1 MEEDN
6 LQPVEAPE
14 LLDTPRPDPFQ
25 TQTGPTFSDPKVG
38 VDITQPQPEQSIEA
52 PEGVSLSFEPRPPQD
67 NLRPLPVTDYLGPSP
82 EDEELSAIAQA
93 GMLDRL
99 NQVKSITDNLFA
111 SPTQVFDVNDSVLP
125 DMAWAQRIFAP
136 TEEQRD
142 KWMIEGGRV
151 RAGLGQTSEM
161 FGGALKTFGVQE
173 LGNQLESWGQLQQL
187 QATARRVER
196 VEDID
201 TAQKLVI
208 FGFETIQEQ
217 LPNLMIMAATALGT
231 GGLSSLAG
239 LSAAI
244 GQRAGGFMAGFA
256 LNLGD
261 ARQDFI
267 EEQGRILS
275 AAHLAMR
282 NGHTVQAE
290 ILRKHAEAMDPDKN
304 AAVLMAA
311 GAAMGVLDYL
321 GFERWFKPSG
331 GIAFG
336 SFKKAVIGYARH
348 AMTAAMFEGGTEA
361 LQATISISAVEYAK
375 QATAEIVGI
384 AKRDGIDA
392 AMGYMQ
398 RIYDERSRLLNE
410 FAAGA
415 VVGGSISPL
424 TARAV
429 NPARVDTTIP
439 GSGGPADRPPLLEEA
454 IRQDDAQRLTPE
466 PSIPETAPPAE
477 TRIPPSDV
485 VPPSIAAPSQTPTF
499 DIAFDDDSF
508 QDERVSFQDMLE
520 TTPADLELKESAPYE
535 DAPASEWQEY
545 FETVAQQAENE
556 NDRTLAKQMAENI
569 ATLLADIRSE
579 LPQAEPQPNA
589 PTPVEPL
596 ATASEIQA
604 LEAQIDEQDAKI
616 EKLQRQAQ
624 QTEDPVKAEKI
635 QGELFQLEEQRVR
648 LQDQYTQRRGYSRTA
663 REANRRR
670 QGDLFP
676 DTLYQGQRP
685 PVRSGREHQLRIE
698 RNTKRAVEAAQKRYG
713 ARLKEKG
720 LDLRVRPVSI
730 ADFVRGLGG
739 IWVKDKKTRDN
750 LIRLGIPER
759 LFSYKSGRT
768 LDDIRQAMVD
778 AGYLAETAYE
788 DGVAVT
794 SESDVIDALVAY
806 YGGDLNFPGVYTQE
820 GREQIAAAEDER
832 TRRERLERDKEYYP
846 RLLQFAEDNP
856 DEAQLDSR
864 EVDQVVA
871 ILAGEFDIS
880 MDSIEDADIASA
892 IATVVEASMLSEESI
907 NAETQ
912 PGKRAGV
919 GGSVQGDG
927 GGDAV
932 DRGADGSG
940 ATGERAGGVRA
951 SPFEIKV
958 QEFYRV
964 LYYTKLE
971 RGQWQRE
978 LGVDDDTFK
987 KLIERAYE
995 DGRLYKNPRTGLPHR
1010 VARNRVGAP
1019 QEVVASDDPPFAVAM
1034 EAAADIDTDTAGFL
1048 KEAVNDAASMLQ
1060 KLIPE
1065 TTEIQ
1070 TFLAAE
1076 ELPPVEAA
1084 GLRAAEEAGQQP
1096 IAWYSLEDKRI
1107 YVSLAAV
1114 ATWNNGAG
1122 MTPTELKA
1130 YIGHELI
1137 HSLKGLFTK
1146 GEWAALTNR
1155 AEQILGLPRVEYGG
1169 RSIREVYG
1177 TMRARQHAQTFGS
1190 AVLQDKAVQK
1200 LIGEEVQEEG
1210 VAHLYFDR
1218 LMGQDYDSRTNSLL
1232 DRISDFLGY
1241 TRAKILEKL
1250 GVDTYD
1256 EVIARIES
1264 GIIAKRAYKFVGR
1277 EKLMNQIA
1285 RDAER
1290 ATGQRF
1296 AFDAK
1301 KNFFYSQTKPG
1312 RSNRKRDLIQYTEL
1326 EIEANQLFKDI
1337 QAFEES
1343 LWEQGADAQQISE
1356 RIKERYGFSIS
1367 PEEVALQ
1374 RVWWRIDT
1382 LNLSV
1387 ETPPL
1392 PDRTPTVPGAA
1403 PLALNPAMRK
1413 RVRDLA
1419 AAGKGGKEIAET
1431 LSQETGK
1438 YIRLSRV
1445 VAEMEA
1451 AGFIKSGNVSTR
1463 EPSVWTRRM
1472 DDLIRKGGMST
1483 AELAERIT
1491 KLAGK
1496 PVSPRAVYVRRS
1508 ILRSRGEAVRSERD
1522 PGRTRLNFQN
1532 QYGVWQNRAQFEA
1545 ALALMTDD
1553 QVKSLTSTELATILE
1568 AKFGAKLTAASIR
1581 SKRARLGRAT
1591 KEAYGGKTGKVA
1603 PPRLIS
1609 RRNPAGRTVYEIY
1622 HAGRK
1627 YYAGA
1632 DREQAE
1638 QKLADYIA
1646 RQITQQRFAI
1656 GPIDGQGAQTREAG
1670 YDGIA
1675 NAALDAAA
1683 VPGSDSNAR
1692 GGRPGARGAG
1702 DAGQGARLAGGAP
1715 RDTRGTRR
1723 FELEGFDGYVVP
1735 RPPASGEARLD
1746 FLVYP
1751 KGSPSVGPLQSPRK
1765 KLGPPVAEVQLRQRS
1780 NGWEV
1785 AYVKNYSAPGQ
1796 GLIQRTYDAIEQD
1809 LGIKLRPSGVLT
1821 LDGYKVWQ
1829 RRAPE
1834 MLKYHVPDSDTNPG
1848 EYNSVKY
1855 LHLLLAIAR
1864 AQLRSPGL
1872 SYEDAVDLQARV
1884 KWLRERISKAPAG
1897 YKDPAV
1903 WNQLFALAPV
1913 GRRSWKVGDF
1923 SGHIIPGNGV
1933 VDGYVYPNT
1942 APFSPEASDRA
1953 AREIAKAS
1961 THWLARLS
1969 TRAVGD
1975 HYVLM
1980 DARAKAKG
1988 QAQNIDLALLQAMEE
2003 AVGQPIA
2010 PAESISK
2017 DVYEL
2022 YQRHRPSAVRHYTD
2036 IGGQWHSPEA
2046 LRTIVA
2052 ALEKEVGQETN
2063 TAKAEALYKELQR
2076 FKRAYRKLPPEAI
2089 APAPAQRFALD
2100 GTRGVTRIE
2109 RIGAEDPHPGPVL
2122 AFHGSPNAFKRFD
2135 LSRSRDI
2142 GLHFGTSE
2150 QANTVTEAVSID
2162 RQANTMPVILDV
2174 RRVMDLPDM
2183 FNWPVFETAQ
2193 EIEQRDPRL
2202 AGLSQRAA
2210 EAMTA
2215 VANPDANG
2223 RPQAKQAA
2231 LRAGN
2236 ELIRQE
2242 LTRAGYD
2249 AIRYQNAS
2257 EGQGWSYIVW
2267 QPGKVSSATS
2277 GEQMFA
2283 LWGNRQPPA
2292 IVGINQI
2299 LRDLIQG
2306 LGLTVRQGPGVGVRY
2321 GFNPNTGIIHQ
2332 RVYYDLVTL
2341 NQNIGQVLMTRFN
2354 TGLTQRMLQ
2363 WRYELMP
2370 QTQQPTA
2377 ADFQAAFS
2385 QFMQQYLFHP
2395 GTAQANYPNFY
2406 TVFESFIDAQDKNL
2420 GRQLLDAQRAVEAY
2434 NKLAPAE
2441 MVQSMVSPADR
2452 DGTFDKLKK
2461 RAQNADGVQTIGL
2474 AASMYRLAIDELHP
2488 WYSGVKTL
2496 LEMYTKRTGQRL
2508 DLKTV
2513 DNAYKLLRLATNAHS
2528 VATSDITTGI
2538 KPADGVR
2545 GAGVSLI
2552 DALKEALGSDRAEAI
2567 DASENSRYRKFGA
2580 YLVAKRAVHLWDRYL
2595 AMSPEER
2602 KRKGMNPPTLVE
2614 RATHVQAIAD
2624 LEAQFPSFRSA
2635 AGLIY
2640 QFNDNLLTLKF
2651 EKGLITQEE
2660 YDGLQQNSLFY
2671 VPFFRSFDEQLN
2683 ADISKQIKDG
2693 KFGVLRQLLGSNRN
2707 IIDPIASIAQDV
2719 YETRQLIAINDAK
2732 LALLKLAESVGP
2744 SGGVIA
2750 ERLPAN
2756 QAVPLTVRV
2765 EDALRSAAN
2774 EAGLNPNDKQSLILF
2789 TRNLLGNDATAQI
2802 FTGQKLA
2809 EGKQPIVWVYE
2820 NGVPVPMRLGD
2831 GELGNLMFQT
2841 LANFGQYH
2849 FDWLIKMA
2857 AIPTSAV
2864 RLTITTNPAYM
2875 LRNLFVDGFMASM
2888 YDRGMIPW
2896 LTQIRGFYRAL
2907 SGHQSVKDYA
2917 ANPIIMGGIQTNA
2930 LENFRFDRAVDQL
2943 IAAGYQPSIWRSP
2956 LAWLNQWKNPH
2967 KLIRTLSEVSEA
2979 TETGT
2984 RAALFEKALA
2994 RARASGLTEA
3004 EAAAEAAMYSVDY
3017 IDYARKGEFGK
3028 SANKIVAFFNAA
3040 VQGLN
3045 RYYRLLAAQG
3055 DYGSAWNAYF
3065 KYRMGGPALTTRE
3078 QTELGQS
3085 AWVWFYTVF
3094 VFGGM
3099 STAISMAFDDDER
3112 VREVPQEIR
3121 ATHWVIPINSVLHLI
3136 PKEFP
3141 GLREYLEKEYGN
3153 QLLRLPKAFE
3163 TAWFANLMERVIYD
3177 GKQGNPRWF
3186 EGWAADMMSTITPP
3200 LMPQALLF
3208 PLEMA
3213 LNRNLFTGQ
3222 EIAPKWKQDLNR
3234 ELQYDEYTSSFAK
3247 WAGAKLDISPYYI
3260 EHFMKGLG
3268 TSWARDFL
3276 SMNAAGLPWHNPT
3289 KPEAGPDEYFLA
3301 RRFLWKA
3308 GKGSESG
3315 QILRDIMGP
3324 AGPIRGIAER
3334 LSIPYSKLDANGKT
3348 YKHYVDNGDL
3358 ASANDLLGR
3367 LSPKERAFAIMAGNL
3382 TGRGSPELRML
3393 NPVSRA
3399 EEAGRQMGTLRRE
3412 IVGDRVFVEGK
3423 RTAKGEP
3430 VPIDA
3435 ETKRVT
3441 IDILTQLQMWEMH
3454 NALVLH
3460 QEPGYAQKKLF
3471 DVKPLMAELQQ
3482 ASPTVHKALMAKY
3495 KQKHVLDADAA
3506 ASIWPRVREIVE
3518 SEDTYTQAQRGDTRK
3533 LESTLRVLRKR
3544 AEAQSPRVQAAPA
3557 TVN

>member
-6 LQPVEAPE
+6 LQPVEAPG

-38 VDITQPQPEQSIEA
+38 VDITQPQPEQDIET
-52 PEGVSLSFEPRPPQD
+52 PEGFSISPTPPPSQK
-67 NLRPLPVTDYLGPSP
+67 NLRPRPTTSLGTS
-82 EDEELSAIAQA
+82 EDELLGVANEFSGIAQA
-93 GMLDRL
+93 GFLDRL
-99 NQVKSITDNLFA
+99 DQVKSVTDGLFA
-111 SPTQVFDVNDSVLP
+111 DSTQVFDVNDPVLP

-136 TEEQRD
+136 TEDQRD
-142 KWMIEGGRV
+142 KWMIEGRRV
-151 RAGLGQTSEM
+151 RAGIGQTSEM
-161 FGGALKTFGVQE
+161 FGGALKTFGFNE
-173 LGNQLESWGQLQQL
+173 LGNQLESWGQLNQL

-196 VEDID
+196 IEDVD
-201 TAQKLVI
+201 SVQK
-208 FGFETIQEQ
+208 FGIYAWETVQEQ
-217 LPNLMIMAATALGT
+217 LPNLMIMAAASLGT
-231 GGLSSLAG
+231 GGLSSILGA
-239 LSAAI
+239 SAAI
-244 GQRAGGFMAGFA
+244 GRTTGGFMAGFA

-261 ARQDFI
+261 ARQDFV

-282 NGHTVQAE
+282 QGNLVQAE

-311 GAAMGVLDYL
+311 GAVMGMLDYW
-321 GFERWFKPSG
+321 GFERWFSPKG
-331 GIAFG
+331 VDFG
-336 SFKKAVIGYARH
+336 SFRKAVLGYARH
-348 AMTAAMFEGGTEA
+348 AMSSAMFEGGTEA
-361 LQATISISAVEYAK
+361 LQASISLSAVEYAK
-375 QATAEIVGI
+375 QATAEVLGI
-384 AKRDGIDA
+384 AKRDGLDA

-415 VVGGSISPL
+415 VVGTAMSPISVRSAP
-424 TARAV
+424 
-429 NPARVDTTIP
+429 RVDTTIP
-439 GSGGPADRPPLLEEA
+439 GSGGPGDRPPLLDEA

-466 PSIPETAPPAE
+466 PSTPETAPPSE
-477 TRIPPSDV
+477 TRLPPADES
-485 VPPSIAAPSQTPTF
+485 VPPPMAAPSQSPTF
-499 DIAFDDDSF
+499 DVAFDDETF

-545 FETVAQQAENE
+545 FEVVAQQAENE
-556 NDRTLAKQMAENI
+556 SDRVLAKQMAENI
-569 ATLLADIRSE
+569 ATILADIRSE

-589 PTPVEPL
+589 PVNPEPL
-596 ATASEIQA
+596 ATASEVQA
-604 LEAQIDEQDAKI
+604 LETQLDEQDAKI
-616 EKLQRQAQ
+616 ERLQREAR

-648 LQDQYTQRRGYSRTA
+648 LQDQYARRRGYSRTA
-663 REANRRR
+663 REAERRR

-676 DTLYQGQRP
+676 DQLYQGQRP

-698 RNTKRAVEAAQKRYG
+698 RNTVQAIEKAQKRYG

-720 LDLRVRPVSI
+720 LDLRVRPVSV

-739 IWVKDKKTRDN
+739 IWVRDKKTRDN
-750 LIRLGIPER
+750 LIRIGIPER
-759 LFSYKSGRT
+759 LFSNRSGRT

-788 DGVAVT
+788 DGVAIT
-794 SESDVIDALVAY
+794 SESDVLDALFAY
-806 YGGDLNFPGVYTQE
+806 YQGDLNFPGVYTQE
-820 GREQIAAAEDER
+820 GREQISAAEDEK
-832 TRRERLERDKEYYP
+832 TRRERLERDKQYYP
-846 RLLQFAEDNP
+846 RLLRFAEENP
-856 DEAQLDSR
+856 DAAQLDSR

-880 MDSIEDADIASA
+880 KDSIEDADIASA
-892 IATVVEASMLSEESI
+892 IAEVVEASMLSQESI

-919 GGSVQGDG
+919 GGAVQGDG

-932 DRGADGSG
+932 SGGADGSREAG
-940 ATGERAGGVRA
+940 GRPGGVRQ
-951 SPFEIKV
+951 SPFEIRV
-958 QEFYRV
+958 QEFYRI

-978 LGVDDDTFK
+978 LGVDDDTFR

-1010 VARNRVGAP
+1010 VARNRIGAP
-1019 QEVVASDDPPFAVAM
+1019 QETVASDDPPFAVAM
-1034 EAAADIDTDTAGFL
+1034 EAAADIDPETAGFL
-1048 KEAVNDAASMLQ
+1048 KEAVNDAAATIQ

-1070 TFLAAE
+1070 TFLSAE

-1122 MTPTELKA
+1122 MTPIELKA
-1130 YIGHELI
+1130 YLGHELI

-1146 GEWAALTNR
+1146 SEWAVLTNR
-1155 AEQILGLPRVEYGG
+1155 AEQILGLPRAEYGG

-1177 TMRARQHAQTFGS
+1177 GLRARQHAAAFGS

-1218 LMGQDYDSRTNSLL
+1218 VMGQDYDTRTNTLL

-1241 TRAKILEKL
+1241 ARTKILEKL

-1277 EKLMNQIA
+1277 EKLLNQIS
-1285 RDAER
+1285 RDIER

-1296 AFDAK
+1296 AFDPK
-1301 KNFFYSQTKPG
+1301 RNFFYAEGNTKRT
-1312 RSNRKRDLIQYTEL
+1312 RSRADKISRTTL
-1326 EIEANQLFKDI
+1326 EIEAEQLFKDI
-1337 QAFEES
+1337 QAFEDS
-1343 LWEQGADAQQISE
+1343 LWARGADAQQISE
-1356 RIKERYGFSIS
+1356 QLKERYGFNVS
-1367 PEEVALQ
+1367 PEEIALQ
-1374 RVWWRIDT
+1374 HVWWRVHT
-1382 LNLSV
+1382 LDLSA
-1387 ETPPL
+1387 ELPPI
-1392 PDRTPTVPGAA
+1392 PDRSPTVPGAA
-1403 PLALNPAMRK
+1403 PLNLNPAMRK

-1438 YIRLSRV
+1438 YVRLSRV

-1451 AGFIKSGNVSTR
+1451 GGFIKPGNISTGQ
-1463 EPSVWTRRM
+1463 PSIWTRRM

-1483 AELAERIT
+1483 AELAERIS
-1491 KLAGK
+1491 KLSDR

-1508 ILRSRGEAVRSERD
+1508 ILRSRGENVRVERD
-1522 PGRTRLNFQN
+1522 PGRTRQNFQN
-1532 QYGVWQNRAQFEA
+1532 QYSVWGSRAQFEA

-1553 QVKSLTSTELATILE
+1553 QVKSLSASEIATIIE

-1581 SKRARLGRAT
+1581 SKRARLGLAT
-1591 KEAYGGKTGKVA
+1591 REGYGGRTGKVA
-1603 PPRLIS
+1603 PPRIVAK
-1609 RRNPAGRTVYEIY
+1609 RNPAGRTIYEIY
-1622 HAGRK
+1622 HAGK
-1627 YYAGA
+1627 TIYGGTT
-1632 DREQAE
+1632 REQAE

-1646 RQITQQRFAI
+1646 RQVTQQRFAI
-1656 GPIDGQGAQTREAG
+1656 GPLDGQVPATREDR
-1670 YDGIA
+1670 YDQVG
-1675 NAALDAAA
+1675 NVALDAAA
-1683 VPGSDSNAR
+1683 VPGSDSDTQA
-1692 GGRPGARGAG
+1692 GRPGARGARN
-1702 DAGQGARLAGGAP
+1702 AGQGVGQSGVSP
-1715 RDTRGTRR
+1715 GNPRGTRR

-1735 RPPASGEARLD
+1735 RPPASGEARAD

-1765 KLGPPVAEVQLRQRS
+1765 KLGQPVAEVQLRQRE

-1796 GLIQRTYDAIEQD
+1796 GLIQRAYDAIEAD

-1821 LDGYKVWQ
+1821 PEGYKLWQ

-1834 MLKYHVPDSDTNPG
+1834 MLKWHVPDDDTNPT
-1848 EYNSVKY
+1848 EYNSPKY
-1855 LHLLLAIAR
+1855 LHLLLAVTR

-1872 SYEDAVDLQARV
+1872 SYEDAVDLQARA
-1884 KWLRERISKAPAG
+1884 KYLRERLSRAPAG
-1897 YKDPAV
+1897 YREPAV
-1903 WNQLFALAPV
+1903 WNQLFALSPI
-1913 GRRSWKVGDF
+1913 GRRSWKIGDH
-1923 SGHIIPGNGV
+1923 SAHIIPGNGV
-1933 VDGYVYPNT
+1933 VDGYVYPNA
-1942 APFSPEASDRA
+1942 APFSGEATDRA
-1953 AREIAKAS
+1953 AREIAKSS
-1961 THWLARLS
+1961 THWLARIS

-1980 DARAKAKG
+1980 DVRSKAKAPG
-1988 QAQNIDLALLQAMEE
+1988 VDLALLQAMEE
-2003 AVGQPIA
+2003 AAGQPIV
-2010 PAESISK
+2010 PGETISN
-2017 DVYEL
+2017 DTYEL
-2022 YQRHRPSAVRHYTD
+2022 YQRHRPAAVRFYTD

-2046 LRTIVA
+2046 LRTIVT
-2052 ALEKEVGQETN
+2052 ALEAEVARETN
-2063 TAKAEALYKELQR
+2063 TAKAEELYKELQR
-2076 FKRAYRKLPPEAI
+2076 YKRAYRKLPSEAI
-2089 APAPAQRFALD
+2089 TPVPPQRFALAQ
-2100 GTRGVTRIE
+2100 TRTVTRIE
-2109 RIGAEDPHPGPVL
+2109 NIGESDPHPGPVA
-2122 AFHGSPNAFKRFD
+2122 AFHGSPKAFKRFD
-2135 LSRSRDI
+2135 LAQAYGP
-2142 GLHFGTSE
+2142 GLFFGTSE
-2150 QANTVTEAVSID
+2150 QASYMADARGGDSNV
-2162 RQANTMPVILDV
+2162 MPVILDL
-2174 RRVMDLPDM
+2174 RRVLDLPDM
-2183 FNWPVFETAQ
+2183 QLWPPVETAA

-2202 AGLSQRAA
+2202 RGLAQRVTDVMTSAGQ
-2210 EAMTA
+2210 
-2215 VANPDANG
+2215 VDQNG
-2223 RPQAKQAA
+2223 RPTAKQAA

-2242 LTRAGYD
+2242 LTAAGYD
-2249 AIRYQNAS
+2249 GIRFQNTAQGS
-2257 EGQGWSYIVW
+2257 GWSYIVW
-2267 QPGKVSSATS
+2267 QPGKVQSATS

-2283 LWGNRQPPA
+2283 LWGNKQPPA

-2299 LRDLIQG
+2299 IRDLIQG

-2321 GFNPNTGIIHQ
+2321 GFNPNTGVIHQ

-2341 NQNIGQVLMTRFN
+2341 NQNIGQVLLTRYN
-2354 TGLTQRMLQ
+2354 AGLTQRMLQ
-2363 WRYELMP
+2363 WRQELMP
-2370 QTQQPTA
+2370 TVQQPTA
-2377 ADFQAAFS
+2377 GDFQATFS
-2385 QFMQQYLFHP
+2385 RFMQEYLFHP

-2434 NKLAPAE
+2434 GRLAPAE

-2461 RAQNADGVQTIGL
+2461 RAQNADGVQTIGI
-2474 AASMYRLAIDELHP
+2474 AASMYRLGIDELHP
-2488 WYSGVKTL
+2488 WYSAVKTL

-2508 DLKTV
+2508 DLKVV

-2528 VATSDITTGI
+2528 WATNDITKGI
-2538 KPADGVR
+2538 KAADSLR
-2545 GAGVSLI
+2545 GSGPSLI

-2567 DASENSRYRKFGA
+2567 DTSENSRYRKFGA

-2614 RATHVQAIAD
+2614 RSTHIQAIAD
-2624 LEAQFPSFRSA
+2624 LEAQFPSFRTA
-2635 AGLIY
+2635 AGMIY

-2683 ADISKQIKDG
+2683 ADIAKQIKDG

-2707 IIDPIASIAQDV
+2707 VIDPIASIAQDV

-2732 LALLKLAESVGP
+2732 LALLRLAESVGP
-2744 SGGVIA
+2744 AGGMIA
-2750 ERLPAN
+2750 ERLPTN
-2756 QAVPLTVRV
+2756 QAVPLRVRV

-2789 TRNLLGNDATAQI
+2789 TRNLLGNDATAQV
-2802 FTGQKLA
+2802 FTGQKLN
-2809 EGKQPIVWVYE
+2809 EGDKPIVWVYE
-2820 NGVPVPMRLGD
+2820 NGVAVPMQLGD

-2875 LRNLFVDGFMASM
+2875 LRNLFVDGLMASM

-2896 LTQIRGFYRAL
+2896 LTQIRGFARAVT
-2907 SGHQSVKDYA
+2907 GAQSVVDYS
-2917 ANPIIMGGIQTNA
+2917 ANAGLMGGIQTNA

-2967 KLIRTLSEVSEA
+2967 KLIRTLSEFSEA

-2984 RAALFEKALA
+2984 RAALFERALA

-3078 QTELGQS
+3078 QAELGQS

-3094 VFGGM
+3094 IFGGM

-3121 ATHWVIPINSVLHLI
+3121 ATHWVIPVNSVLHLI

-3141 GLREYLEKEYGN
+3141 GLREYLEKFYGN

-3177 GKQGNPRWF
+3177 AKQGNPRWF

-3200 LMPQALLF
+3200 LLPQALLF

-3222 EIAPKWKQDLNR
+3222 EIVPRWKAELNR

-3247 WAGAKLDISPYYI
+3247 WAGAKTDISPYYI

-3276 SMNAAGLPWHNPT
+3276 SLNTPGLPWHNPT

-3315 QILRDIMGP
+3315 QVLRDIMGP
-3324 AGPIRGIAER
+3324 AGPMRSIAER

-3348 YKHYVDNGDL
+3348 YKFHLDNGDL
-3358 ASANDLLGR
+3358 ASANDLLSQ
-3367 LSPKERAFAIMAGNL
+3367 LSPKERAFAIMAGHL
-3382 TGRGSPELRML
+3382 TGRGAVELRML
-3393 NPVSRA
+3393 NPVARA
-3399 EEAGRQMGTLRRE
+3399 EEAARQMGILRRE
-3412 IVGDRVFVEGK
+3412 IVADKVFVEGK
-3423 RTAKGEP
+3423 RTKKGEP
-3430 VPIDA
+3430 VPMDA
-3435 ETKRVT
+3435 ETKRVA
-3441 IDILTQLQMWEMH
+3441 IDILVQLQMWEMH

-3460 QEPGYAQKKLF
+3460 QEPGYAQKKTF
-3471 DVKPLMAELQQ
+3471 DVKPLMDELKQ
-3482 ASPTVHKALMAKY
+3482 ASPAAHKALMAKY

-3506 ASIWPRVREIVE
+3506 ANAWPRVREIVE
-3518 SEDTYTQAQRGDTRK
+3518 SEDALGQAQRGDTRK

-3544 AEAQSPRVQAAPA
+3544 AEASSPRVQAAPA